1 MDSSQSRL
9 KQADNCNLGLTEW
22 STKFQENKWAFVAY
36 TGHSTRV
43 NTSRWYAIEPNMWSM
58 MRYYLEAFN
67 ASNMELAFEGRFNTH
82 YDARPPSTSVLRAY
96 EAFGQHSRPLT
107 SPDLFPQALLNLL
120 DPIQLKQVQLP
131 SRELQGTDFVLPN
144 TFTFLVFDSM
154 PLGSRPY
161 VPIVERSDYALMLHQ
176 LAIIE
181 SSTSK
186 KGLKRL
192 LAEKSALEASYA
204 QKWHA
209 CDRKRK
215 FKDIEAHGVKS
226 TVVYSEPPLDHLCV
240 ECNRH
245 GHHYR
250 EACFLWPKDAPKFV
264 MGQFG
269 CKKFGAKRAIEA
281 TDPLLYSLI
290 HKKHTT

>member
-1 MDSSQSRL
+1 MDLLQSRPKL
-9 KQADNCNLGLTEW
+9 ADLNEW
-22 STKFQENKWAFVAY
+22 CSKFQENKWAFVAY
-36 TGHSTRV
+36 TGQSTRT
-43 NTSRWYAIEPNMWSM
+43 NTSRWYAIEPTMWSM

-67 ASNMELAFEGRFNTH
+67 ASNMELAFAGHFNTH
-82 YDARPPSTSVLRAY
+82 YDARPPSTSVLRGY
-96 EAFGQHSRPLT
+96 EAFGLHSRPLT
-107 SPDLFPQALLNLL
+107 TPEVVPQALLNLL
-120 DPIQLKQVQLP
+120 DSSTLKRLP
-131 SRELQGTDFVLPN
+131 LPTKELQGTDYVMPN

-161 VPIVERSDYALMLHQ
+161 VPITERSDYALMQHQ
-176 LAIIE
+176 LAILE
-181 SSTSK
+181 SSNSK

-192 LAEKSALEASYA
+192 LAEKAALETAYA

-215 FKDIEAHGVKS
+215 YVDLEAHGVRS
-226 TVVYSEPPLDHLCV
+226 TVVYSEPPLDYLCV

-269 CKKFGAKRAIEA
+269 CKKFGAKRDIET

-290 HKKHTT
+290 HKKHTQ

>member
-1 MDSSQSRL
+1 MDLSQLRQ
-9 KQADNCNLGLTEW
+9 KQADLDHWC
-22 STKFQENKWAFVAY
+22 SKFRENKWAFVAY
-36 TGHSTRV
+36 TGQSTRT
-43 NTSRWYAIEPNMWSM
+43 NTSRWYAIEPNMWSS

-67 ASNMELAFEGRFNTH
+67 ASNMELAFEGQFKTQ
-82 YDARPPSTSVLRAY
+82 YDARPPSTSVLRGF
-96 EAFGQHSRPLT
+96 EAFGQHSRPLS
-107 SPDLFPQALLNLL
+107 SPDVFPESLLNLL
-120 DPIQLKQVQLP
+120 DFQSLRHVPLP
-131 SRELQGTDFVLPN
+131 QRELQGTDFVLPN

-154 PLGSRPY
+154 PLGSRAY
-161 VPIVERSDYALMLHQ
+161 VPIAERSDYALMVHQ
-176 LAIIE
+176 LSVFE
-181 SSTSK
+181 TTQSK

-192 LAEKSALEASYA
+192 LAEKTALETSYT
-204 QKWHA
+204 QKFHA

-215 FKDIEAHGVKS
+215 YVDLESHGVRS
-226 TVVYSEPPLDHLCV
+226 TIVYSEPPLDYLCV

-269 CKKFGAKRAIEA
+269 SKKFGSKRDIES

-290 HKKHTT
+290 HKKHMQ